1 MRSAAAQTAYEA
13 EIRSGHGCLD
23 EQLVNAMNP
32 RNKAVRHC
40 RPAAALLVLLG
51 AGFLTA
57 PAAAADQPAT
67 CQSRHVDGVEED
79 VCVGIPGQA
88 GGANPRDLYPGV
100 VPELYF
106 GVGIG

>member
-1 MRSAAAQTAYEA
+1 MAGRAMTNVMKQSARQCRLAA
-13 EIRSGHGCLD
+13 GV
-23 EQLVNAMNP
+23 LVF
-32 RNKAVRHC
+32 
-40 RPAAALLVLLG
+40 LG
-51 AGFLTA
+51 AGLLTA
-57 PAAAADQPAT
+57 PAATADQPAT

>member
-1 MRSAAAQTAYEA
+1 MVDESGQVMTSAA
-13 EIRSGHGCLD
+13 IRAAPSWRMAAGPL
-23 EQLVNAMNP
+23 
-32 RNKAVRHC
+32 
-40 RPAAALLVLLG
+40 AAAVCLG

-57 PAAAADQPAT
+57 PTAAADQPAT
-67 CQSRHVDGVEED
+67 CESRHVDGVEED

-106 GVGIG
+106 GIGIG

>member
-1 MRSAAAQTAYEA
+1 MT
-13 EIRSGHGCLD
+13 
-23 EQLVNAMNP
+23 NAMNP
-32 RNKAVRHC
+32 MNKAARQ
-40 RPAAALLVLLG
+40 RRLAAGLLALLG
-51 AGFLTA
+51 AAFLAA
-57 PAAAADQPAT
+57 PAASADQPAT
-67 CQSRHVDGVEED
+67 CESRHFDGVEED

>member
-1 MRSAAAQTAYEA
+1 MT
-13 EIRSGHGCLD
+13 
-23 EQLVNAMNP
+23 NAMS
-32 RNKAVRHC
+32 RTAQQGRMTTGLLAV
-40 RPAAALLVLLG
+40 ALCLG
-51 AGFLTA
+51 AGFLAA
-57 PAAAADQPAT
+57 PSATADQPAT

-106 GVGIG
+106 GVGIGQP

>member
-1 MRSAAAQTAYEA
+1 MT
-13 EIRSGHGCLD
+13 
-23 EQLVNAMNP
+23 NAMNP
-32 RNKAVRHC
+32 MNE
-40 RPAAALLVLLG
+40 AARQRRLAAGLLALLG
-51 AGFLTA
+51 AGILTA
-57 PAAAADQPAT
+57 PAASADQPAT

>member
-1 MRSAAAQTAYEA
+1 MAKAA
-13 EIRSGHGCLD
+13 IRAT
-23 EQLVNAMNP
+23 QRRM
-32 RNKAVRHC
+32 AVG
-40 RPAAALLVLLG
+40 LLAICGGLG
-51 AGFLTA
+51 VGFLMA
-57 PAAAADQPAT
+57 PAAAADPPAT

-106 GVGIG
+106 GIGLGL

>member
-1 MRSAAAQTAYEA
+1 MTSAM
-13 EIRSGHGCLD
+13 
-23 EQLVNAMNP
+23 NAMNKTA
-32 RNKAVRHC
+32 RLA
-40 RPAAALLVLLG
+40 AGLSAALC

-57 PAAAADQPAT
+57 PAATADQPAT

-88 GGANPRDLYPGV
+88 GGANPRDLFPGV

>member
-1 MRSAAAQTAYEA
+1 MTNVMKQSARQCRLAA
-13 EIRSGHGCLD
+13 GV
-23 EQLVNAMNP
+23 LVF
-32 RNKAVRHC
+32 
-40 RPAAALLVLLG
+40 LG
-51 AGFLTA
+51 AGLLAA
-57 PAAAADQPAT
+57 PAASADQPAT

>member
-1 MRSAAAQTAYEA
+1 MT
-13 EIRSGHGCLD
+13 
-23 EQLVNAMNP
+23 NAMNP
-32 RNKAVRHC
+32 MNPMTKAARQC
-40 RPAAALLVLLG
+40 RLAAGLLALSG
-51 AGFLTA
+51 AAFLTA
-57 PAAAADQPAT
+57 PAATADQPAT

>member
-1 MRSAAAQTAYEA
+1 MKQSARQCRLAA
-13 EIRSGHGCLD
+13 GV
-23 EQLVNAMNP
+23 LVF
-32 RNKAVRHC
+32 
-40 RPAAALLVLLG
+40 LG
-51 AGFLTA
+51 AGLLAA
-57 PAAAADQPAT
+57 PAASADQPAT
-67 CQSRHVDGVEED
+67 CHSRHVDGVEED

>member
-1 MRSAAAQTAYEA
+1 MA
-13 EIRSGHGCLD
+13 
-23 EQLVNAMNP
+23 NAMNP
-32 RNKAVRHC
+32 TKRARQRC
-40 RPAAALLVLLG
+40 RPAVVLFVFLG
-51 AGFLTA
+51 AGFLMA
-57 PAAAADQPAT
+57 PPATADQPAT

>member
-1 MRSAAAQTAYEA
+1 MTNVMKQSAQQCRLAA
-13 EIRSGHGCLD
+13 GV
-23 EQLVNAMNP
+23 LVF
-32 RNKAVRHC
+32 
-40 RPAAALLVLLG
+40 LG
-51 AGFLTA
+51 AGLLTA
-57 PAAAADQPAT
+57 PAATADQPAT

>member
-1 MRSAAAQTAYEA
+1 MTNAIHKTA
-13 EIRSGHGCLD
+13 R
-23 EQLVNAMNP
+23 
-32 RNKAVRHC
+32 RR
-40 RPAAALLVLLG
+40 LLVVALPACLTA
-51 AGFLTA
+51 AGLTAAFLTA
-57 PAAAADQPAT
+57 PSAAADQPAT

-88 GGANPRDLYPGV
+88 RGADPRDLYPGV

>member
-1 MRSAAAQTAYEA
+1 MTNTMNKIVR
-13 EIRSGHGCLD
+13 RCR
-23 EQLVNAMNP
+23 LV
-32 RNKAVRHC
+32 
-40 RPAAALLVLLG
+40 AALLAFLPACLM

-57 PAAAADQPAT
+57 PSAAADQPAT

>member
-1 MRSAAAQTAYEA
+1 MNAGQAMTNTAIKA
-13 EIRSGHGCLD
+13 G
-23 EQLVNAMNP
+23 QLWRM
-32 RNKAVRHC
+32 
-40 RPAAALLVLLG
+40 AAALLAASGCLG

-57 PAAAADQPAT
+57 PTSAADQPAT

-106 GVGIG
+106 GIGIG

>member
-1 MRSAAAQTAYEA
+1 MASVTLAASLAATHMSFVLKSEA
-13 EIRSGHGCLD
+13 D
-23 EQLVNAMNP
+23 YTDAMI
-32 RNKAVRHC
+32 
-40 RPAAALLVLLG
+40 AALLAATGCLG

-57 PAAAADQPAT
+57 PTSAADQPAT

>member
-1 MRSAAAQTAYEA
+1 MVKATIRAAQRRA
-13 EIRSGHGCLD
+13 
-23 EQLVNAMNP
+23 
-32 RNKAVRHC
+32 AVGLRATC
-40 RPAAALLVLLG
+40 GGLAV
-51 AGFLTA
+51 GFLMA
-57 PAAAADQPAT
+57 PAAAADPPAT

-106 GVGIG
+106 GIGLGL

>member
-1 MRSAAAQTAYEA
+1 MTNVAMRATQ
-13 EIRSGHGCLD
+13 RRMVGG
-23 EQLVNAMNP
+23 
-32 RNKAVRHC
+32 
-40 RPAAALLVLLG
+40 LLATCAGLG
-51 AGFLTA
+51 GGFLLA
-57 PAAAADQPAT
+57 PAAAADPPAT

-106 GVGIG
+106 GIGLGL

>member
-1 MRSAAAQTAYEA
+1 MTNAIHKTAQRCRLVAAVLA
-13 EIRSGHGCLD
+13 IL
-23 EQLVNAMNP
+23 
-32 RNKAVRHC
+32 
-40 RPAAALLVLLG
+40 PACLG
-51 AGFLTA
+51 AGFLTT
-57 PAAAADQPAT
+57 PSAAADQPAT

-79 VCVGIPGQA
+79 VCVGVPGQA

>member
-1 MRSAAAQTAYEA
+1 MANTTTAMHKTA
-13 EIRSGHGCLD
+13 LR
-23 EQLVNAMNP
+23 
-32 RNKAVRHC
+32 C
-40 RPAAALLVLLG
+40 RPAAALLAILG
-51 AGFLTA
+51 AGLVTA

-106 GVGIG
+106 GVGIGLG

>member
-1 MRSAAAQTAYEA
+1 MVDESGQAMTNAGIKTVQRWRMAAKLLAA
-13 EIRSGHGCLD
+13 SGC
-23 EQLVNAMNP
+23 
-32 RNKAVRHC
+32 
-40 RPAAALLVLLG
+40 LG

-57 PAAAADQPAT
+57 PIAAADQPAT

-79 VCVGIPGQA
+79 ICVGIPGQA

-106 GVGIG
+106 GIGIG

>member
-1 MRSAAAQTAYEA
+1 MT
-13 EIRSGHGCLD
+13 
-23 EQLVNAMNP
+23 NAMS
-32 RNKAVRHC
+32 RTTQQGRMTTGLL
-40 RPAAALLVLLG
+40 ALALCL
-51 AGFLTA
+51 AGVLTA
-57 PAAAADQPAT
+57 PTATADQPAT

-106 GVGIG
+106 GVGIGQPSS

>member
-1 MRSAAAQTAYEA
+1 MTNTTTAMHKTA
-13 EIRSGHGCLD
+13 WR
-23 EQLVNAMNP
+23 
-32 RNKAVRHC
+32 C
-40 RPAAALLVLLG
+40 RPAAALLAILG
-51 AGFLTA
+51 AGLVTA

-106 GVGIG
+106 GVGIGLG

>member
-1 MRSAAAQTAYEA
+1 MTNAIHKTAQ
-13 EIRSGHGCLD
+13 R
-23 EQLVNAMNP
+23 
-32 RNKAVRHC
+32 R
-40 RPAAALLVLLG
+40 LLVVALPACLT
-51 AGFLTA
+51 AACLTAAFLTA
-57 PAAAADQPAT
+57 PSAAADQPAT

-88 GGANPRDLYPGV
+88 GGADPRDLYPGV

>member
-1 MRSAAAQTAYEA
+1 MWPKNAGLAMTKVA
-13 EIRSGHGCLD
+13 IRATQRRMAGG
-23 EQLVNAMNP
+23 
-32 RNKAVRHC
+32 
-40 RPAAALLVLLG
+40 LLATCAGLG
-51 AGFLTA
+51 GGFLPA
-57 PAAAADQPAT
+57 PAAAADPPAT

-106 GVGIG
+106 GIGLGL